1 VGRDENEQKQ
11 MWREYG
17 GRKQQELK
25 METKTAA
32 KSEINII
39 ICGVGGQ
46 GVVLVSELLGNAA
59 VRGKVAVKGSE
70 VLGMAQRGG
79 SVFSNLRLGGDAIAP
94 MTPEGKC
101 DVLIAVEPSEAL
113 RNINYLAR
121 NSVVVLNTTTV
132 MPYTVYLGKSG
143 YPTADQII
151 GKLKKVTDRIITLDA
166 SGLAKE
172 AGSLQAANVVMLGA
186 LFGTGL
192 LPVKEETAKEAILA
206 RFKGKVGE
214 INIKAFD
221 LGYEYVKKA
230 LHGTPTRR

>member
-1 VGRDENEQKQ
+1 
-11 MWREYG
+11 MP
-17 GRKQQELK
+17 
-25 METKTAA
+25 TKTTT
-32 KSEINII
+32 KNEINII

-79 SVFSNLRLGGDAIAP
+79 SVFSNLRLGGEAIAP

-113 RNINYLAR
+113 RNIQYLAK

-132 MPYTVYLGKSG
+132 LPYTVYLGKSG
-143 YPTADQII
+143 YPSQEEIVE
-151 GKLKKVTDRIITLDA
+151 KLRKVTERIITLDA
-166 SGLAKE
+166 SKLAKE

-192 LPVKEETAKEAILA
+192 LPVKEETAKAAILA

-214 INIKAFD
+214 INTKAFD
-221 LGYEYVKKA
+221 LGYEYVHEA
-230 LHGTPTRR
+230 LKRAGL

>member
-1 VGRDENEQKQ
+1 MVANK
-11 MWREYG
+11 
-17 GRKQQELK
+17 
-25 METKTAA
+25 
-32 KSEINII
+32 EINII

-79 SVFSNLRLGGDAIAP
+79 SVFSNLRLGSGAIAP

-132 MPYTVYLGKSG
+132 LPYTVYLGKSG
-143 YPTADQII
+143 YPTQDQII
-151 GKLKKVTDRIITLDA
+151 GKLKKVTDRIITMDA

-192 LPVKEETAKEAILA
+192 LPIKEETAKEAILS
-206 RFKGKVGE
+206 RFKGKVGD

-221 LGYEYVKKA
+221 LGYDFVKKA
-230 LHGTPTRR
+230 LKDVAV

>member
-1 VGRDENEQKQ
+1 
-11 MWREYG
+11 MT
-17 GRKQQELK
+17 
-25 METKTAA
+25 TKN
-32 KSEINII
+32 EINII

-46 GVVLVSELLGNAA
+46 GVVLMSELLGNAA

-79 SVFSNLRLGGDAIAP
+79 SVVSNLRLGGDVIAP

-101 DVLIAVEPSEAL
+101 DVLIAVEPSEAI
-113 RNINYLAR
+113 RNIQYLAK

-132 MPYTVYLGKSG
+132 LPYTVYLGKSG
-143 YPTADQII
+143 YPAQDEIVE
-151 GKLKKVTDRIITLDA
+151 KLHQVTDRIITLDA
-166 SGLAKE
+166 SGLAKQ

-192 LPVKEETAKEAILA
+192 MPIKDETAKESILS
-206 RFKGKVGE
+206 RFKAKVGE

-221 LGYEYVKKA
+221 IGYEYARKA
-230 LHGTPTRR
+230 LQGAAT

>member
-1 VGRDENEQKQ
+1 MVK
-11 MWREYG
+11 
-17 GRKQQELK
+17 KK
-25 METKTAA
+25 
-32 KSEINII
+32 EINII

-46 GVVLVSELLGNAA
+46 GVVLVSELLGSAA
-59 VRGKVAVKGSE
+59 VRGGVAVKGSE

-79 SVFSNLRLGGDAIAP
+79 SVFSNLRLGGDVIAP
-94 MTPEGKC
+94 MTPDGKC

-113 RNINYLAR
+113 RNIQYLAK

-132 MPYTVYLGKSG
+132 MPYTVYLGQSG
-143 YPTADQII
+143 YPTKDQII
-151 GKLKKVTDRIITLDA
+151 EKLRKVTDRIISLDA

-192 LPVKEETAKEAILA
+192 MPVKDETAKEAILS
-206 RFKGKVGE
+206 RFKAKAGE

-221 LGYEYVKKA
+221 LGYEQVKKA
-230 LHGTPTRR
+230 LSKAAA

>member
-1 VGRDENEQKQ
+1 
-11 MWREYG
+11 M
-17 GRKQQELK
+17 
-25 METKTAA
+25 A
-32 KSEINII
+32 KKKEINII

-46 GVVLVSELLGNAA
+46 GVVLMSELLGQSS
-59 VRGKVAVKGSE
+59 VRAKVAVKGSE

-79 SVFSNLRLGGDAIAP
+79 SVFSNLRLGGETAAP

-113 RNINYLAR
+113 RNINYLAK
-121 NSVVVLNTTTV
+121 NSIVVLNTTTV

-143 YPTADQII
+143 YPTQAQIME
-151 GKLKKVTDRIITLDA
+151 KLKKVTERIIPLDA

-172 AGSLQAANVVMLGA
+172 AGSLQSANVVMLGA

-192 LPVKEETAKEAILA
+192 LPVKEENAKEAILS
-206 RFKGKVGE
+206 RFKAKVGE

-221 LGYEYVKKA
+221 LGFKYVKKTLKA
-230 LHGTPTRR
+230 ATA

>member
-1 VGRDENEQKQ
+1 
-11 MWREYG
+11 MA
-17 GRKQQELK
+17 
-25 METKTAA
+25 TKE
-32 KSEINII
+32 EINII

-59 VRGKVAVKGSE
+59 VRGGVAVKGSE

-79 SVFSNLRLGGDAIAP
+79 SVFSNLRLGGDVIAP

-113 RNINYLAR
+113 RNIQYIAK
-121 NSVVVLNTTTV
+121 NSVVVLNTTTIL
-132 MPYTVYLGKSG
+132 PYTVYLGKSG
-143 YPTADQII
+143 YPEQEQIVS
-151 GKLKKVTDRIITLDA
+151 KLHEVTDRVITLDA
-166 SGLAKE
+166 SGIARE

-192 LPVKEETAKEAILA
+192 MPVTEEIAKEAILS
-206 RFKGKVGE
+206 RFKAKVGE

-221 LGYEYVKKA
+221 LGFEEVRKA
-230 LHGTPTRR
+230 LKGTSAKR

>member
-1 VGRDENEQKQ
+1 
-11 MWREYG
+11 M
-17 GRKQQELK
+17 
-25 METKTAA
+25 AA
-32 KSEINII
+32 KNEINII

-46 GVVLVSELLGNAA
+46 GVVLVSELLGSAA

-79 SVFSNLRLGGDAIAP
+79 SVFSNLRLGGGAIAP

-113 RNINYLAR
+113 RNINYLAK

-132 MPYTVYLGKSG
+132 LPYTVYLGKSG
-143 YPTADQII
+143 YPTQEQII
-151 GKLKKVTDRIITLDA
+151 GKLRKVTGRIITLDA

-172 AGSLQAANVVMLGA
+172 AGSWQAANVVMLGA

-192 LPVKEETAKEAILA
+192 MPVKEETAKEAILA

-230 LHGTPTRR
+230 LKGTAA

>member
-1 VGRDENEQKQ
+1 MVANK
-11 MWREYG
+11 
-17 GRKQQELK
+17 
-25 METKTAA
+25 
-32 KSEINII
+32 EINII

-79 SVFSNLRLGGDAIAP
+79 SVFSNLRLGGGAIAP

-113 RNINYLAR
+113 RNINYLAK

-132 MPYTVYLGKSG
+132 LPYTVYLGKSG
-143 YPTADQII
+143 YPTQDQII
-151 GKLKKVTDRIITLDA
+151 GKLKKVTNRIIRLDA

-172 AGSLQAANVVMLGA
+172 AGSLQANVVMLGA

-192 LPVKEETAKEAILA
+192 LPIKEETAKESILS

-221 LGYEYVKKA
+221 LGYDYVQKA
-230 LHGTPTRR
+230 LEDVAV

>member
-1 VGRDENEQKQ
+1 MAVKN
-11 MWREYG
+11 
-17 GRKQQELK
+17 
-25 METKTAA
+25 
-32 KSEINII
+32 EINII

-59 VRGKVAVKGSE
+59 VRGGVAVKGSE

-113 RNINYLAR
+113 RNIQYIAR

-132 MPYTVYLGKSG
+132 LPYTVHLGKSG
-143 YPTADQII
+143 YPAEKEII
-151 GKLKKVTDRIITLDA
+151 DKLKEVTDRVITLDA
-166 SGLAKE
+166 SNLAKE
-172 AGSLQAANVVMLGA
+172 AGSLQATNVVMLGA

-192 LPVKEETAKEAILA
+192 MPISEEIAKESILS
-206 RFKGKVGE
+206 RFKAKVGE

-221 LGYEYVKKA
+221 MGYEAVQKA
-230 LHGTPTRR
+230 LSSVAR